1 MKSKIQKVKLIVSDL
16 DGTLLQNGAQA
27 LEERAMIAIRKL
39 QKRGILFA
47 ASSGRQYPNLE
58 RMFQD
63 LGKEMIFICENG
75 ALVIYQGET
84 LIESFI
90 ERELG
95 IALIQDI
102 YQRKDC
108 EVLLSGKNTSYLH
121 PKTEA
126 YLYRIRDV
134 VKNNITIVEDLT
146 KVEEPF
152 LKISVCQRNGIE
164 PSMAYFQQRW
174 GTQVHAT
181 ISGKEWMDFTKLGV
195 NKGTSLELL
204 QKKLKIQ
211 KSETMVFGDNENDIE
226 MLKQA
231 EYSFVMENAKEEMKN
246 YGNYTTKSVEEILE
260 YLEKEL

>member
-1 MKSKIQKVKLIVSDL
+1 M
-16 DGTLLQNGAQA
+16 
-27 LEERAMIAIRKL
+27 
-39 QKRGILFA
+39 
-47 ASSGRQYPNLE
+47 
-58 RMFQD
+58 
-63 LGKEMIFICENG
+63 
-75 ALVIYQGET
+75 
-84 LIESFI
+84 
-90 ERELG
+90 
-95 IALIQDI
+95 
-102 YQRKDC
+102 
-108 EVLLSGKNTSYLH
+108 
-121 PKTEA
+121 
-126 YLYRIRDV
+126 
-134 VKNNITIVEDLT
+134 KNNITIVEDLT

>member
-16 DGTLLQNGAQA
+16 DGTLVQNGAQA

-47 ASSGRQYPNLE
+47 AASGRQYPNLE

-63 LGKEMIFICENG
+63 LGQEMIFICENG